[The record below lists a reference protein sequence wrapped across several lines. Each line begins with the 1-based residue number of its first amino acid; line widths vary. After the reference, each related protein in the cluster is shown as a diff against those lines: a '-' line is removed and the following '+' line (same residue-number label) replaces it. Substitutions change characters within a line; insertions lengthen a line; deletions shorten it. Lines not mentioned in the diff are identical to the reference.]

1 MKAFNG
7 VMKPVE
13 TWKNQLG
20 ILEDGGPY
28 LLVHLLV
35 SATLLPS
42 FVCPQFTCNQS
53 MIIMIKLEILKLSQR
68 IYNF

>member
-7 VMKPVE
+7 VMEPVE

-20 ILEDGGPY
+20 ILEDEGPY

-42 FVCPQFTCNQS
+42 FVCPHLLVINH
-53 MIIMIKLEILKLSQR
+53 
-68 IYNF
+68 

>member
-1 MKAFNG
+1 LPRFGNYLLVGWKHEGTGA
-7 VMKPVE
+7 MKPVE

-20 ILEDGGPY
+20 ILEDEGPY

-42 FVCPQFTCNQS
+42 FVCPHLLVINQ
-53 MIIMIKLEILKLSQR
+53 
-68 IYNF
+68 